1 MKVAPFASLD
11 SASYREIVRRALAE
25 DVRWGDVT
33 TEAVVP
39 AELKAT
45 GVIAVSTPCV
55 LAGLDVALEC
65 FRQLDP
71 HLEVEAAR
79 REGERCES
87 GAELTRLRGVA
98 AALLTAE
105 RTALNFLQR
114 LCGIATLTRTFV
126 DAGSGRITILD
137 TRQTTPSLRAL
148 EQYAVRVAGGVNYRV
163 GLDDG
168 VLVGTSHARM
178 AGGIGEAVRRMR
190 AADAGLPIEVE
201 VRSLEDVDA
210 ALQAGA
216 ATVRVEGLPIDAIR
230 EAVRRSRGRAKVA
243 VSGSVSLDR
252 MSELAQSGAE
262 YVSVAE
268 LTAGATPVEMTF
280 DVTHEPAS

>member
-1 MKVAPFASLD
+1 MGSTMACSLGPATHRWPAAS
-11 SASYREIVRRALAE
+11 
-25 DVRWGDVT
+25 
-33 TEAVVP
+33 
-39 AELKAT
+39 
-45 GVIAVSTPCV
+45 
-55 LAGLDVALEC
+55 
-65 FRQLDP
+65 
-71 HLEVEAAR
+71 AR
-79 REGERCES
+79 
-87 GAELTRLRGVA
+87 
-98 AALLTAE
+98 
-105 RTALNFLQR
+105 
-114 LCGIATLTRTFV
+114 
-126 DAGSGRITILD
+126 
-137 TRQTTPSLRAL
+137 
-148 EQYAVRVAGGVNYRV
+148 
-163 GLDDG
+163 
-168 VLVGTSHARM
+168 
-178 AGGIGEAVRRMR
+178 R

-280 DVTHEPAS
+280 DVTHESAS